1 MNGFPNNMGSRSTKR
16 TDTVKKKQ
24 GLGALYMRE
33 DLSTRKI
40 IEAGLSERHAV
51 KFGKKAPGLIFFKGP
66 F

>member
-33 DLSTRKI
+33 DLSTRNI

-51 KFGKKAPGLIFFKGP
+51 KFGK
-66 F
+66 

>member
-1 MNGFPNNMGSRSTKR
+1 MNGFPNSMGSRSTKR

-51 KFGKKAPGLIFFKGP
+51 KFGK
-66 F
+66 